1 MDGVWSNPA
10 EEDPMSASNVVRFR
24 VKPGQEREF
33 IQTYEAILREE
44 MPGSQ
49 DAFLIRTGEREFC
62 FVGQWESMEALAAAR
77 PTMIGMLDRFRHM
90 LEDLGGGMGVTD
102 PVSGE
107 VVARSGARQAQP
119 A

>member
-10 EEDPMSASNVVRFR
+10 EEASMTASNVVRFR

-33 IQTYEAILREE
+33 VGAYEEILAQE

-62 FVGQWESMEALAAAR
+62 FVGQWESMEDLAAAR
-77 PTMIGMLDRFRHM
+77 PTMIGMLDLPPPARGPGRRDGRHRR
-90 LEDLGGGMGVTD
+90 GVRR
-102 PVSGE
+102 G
-107 VVARSGARQAQP
+107 RGAQRGA
-119 A
+119 